1 VSVQKRDAL
10 KQFLAHESV
19 QSEIY
24 YPLPLHLQ
32 PCFAGLGY
40 GKGDFPEA
48 ELAAT
53 EVLALPM
60 YPELT
65 APQQELIVDKVRAFY
80 RR

>member
-1 VSVQKRDAL
+1 
-10 KQFLAHESV
+10 
-19 QSEIY
+19 
-24 YPLPLHLQ
+24 LPLHLQ